1 MKTTDQAMNSL
12 KSISVL
18 VIFSLIVFT
27 IYSVEKKVLSTIH
40 RAAKHEKATL
50 NNTSIEKWQNKI
62 VQNKPMII
70 YEKNIIIIIGIYNIT
85 TWLC

>member
-50 NNTSIEKWQNKI
+50 NNTSIEK
-62 VQNKPMII
+62 
-70 YEKNIIIIIGIYNIT
+70 
-85 TWLC
+85 